1 MQFQS
6 PWFQEV
12 FPHANHVENMIE
24 IMLDILLNLDPGLEF
39 CLSAGLK
46 QQTDPLDYLI
56 EVKQIFNEF
65 LAHLDGLLLL
75 PNYNEKRNHTR
86 MRELA
91 KNTYLPFKS
100 HLTKYEVMETAKLM
114 SDLKIQN
121 TTTSKDILDELRL
134 ISMSVPKLVESF
146 TSASKRC
153 LALSEGVAVQ
163 SLINAYEG
171 DYTYLLNDNIIMNA
185 WMFF

>member
-1 MQFQS
+1 
-6 PWFQEV
+6 
-12 FPHANHVENMIE
+12 MIE

-46 QQTDPLDYLI
+46 QQNDPLDYLI

-75 PNYNEKRNHTR
+75 PNNNETRNHTR

-91 KNTYLPFKS
+91 KNTYLPFKA

-153 LALSEGVAVQ
+153 LKLSEGVAFQ

-171 DYTYLLNDNIIMNA
+171 TFKSNLIDVMG
-185 WMFF
+185 FF

>member
-65 LAHLDGLLLL
+65 LAHLDGLLL
-75 PNYNEKRNHTR
+75 PNNNETRNHTR

-91 KNTYLPFKS
+91 KNTYLPFKA
-100 HLTKYEVMETAKLM
+100 HLTKYEAMETAKLM

-153 LALSEGVAVQ
+153 LKLTEGVAFQ
-163 SLINAYEG
+163 FLINSYEG
-171 DYTYLLNDNIIMNA
+171 MIIL
-185 WMFF
+185 

>member
-1 MQFQS
+1 
-6 PWFQEV
+6 
-12 FPHANHVENMIE
+12 
-24 IMLDILLNLDPGLEF
+24 
-39 CLSAGLK
+39 
-46 QQTDPLDYLI
+46 
-56 EVKQIFNEF
+56 
-65 LAHLDGLLLL
+65 
-75 PNYNEKRNHTR
+75 

-91 KNTYLPFKS
+91 KNTNLPFKS

-185 WMFF
+185 WMFFCQC